1 MKAFMKKDSVHAVIG
16 AVAMFVFV
24 YCAGYY
30 GLR

>member
-1 MKAFMKKDSVHAVIG
+1 MKAFMKKESVHAAIG